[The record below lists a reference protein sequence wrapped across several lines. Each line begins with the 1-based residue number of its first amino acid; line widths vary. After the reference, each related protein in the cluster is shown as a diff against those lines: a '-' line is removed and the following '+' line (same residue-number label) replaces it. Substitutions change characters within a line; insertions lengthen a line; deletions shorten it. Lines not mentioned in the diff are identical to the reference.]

1 VSDLNLN
8 RVGGFFQALR
18 VVPKVVVMVVAGV
31 GVAVLRVVVVL
42 ENGYTCI
49 NNEDLYL

>member
-8 RVGGFFQALR
+8 RVGGFFQVLR
-18 VVPKVVVMVVAGV
+18 VVEEVALVVVVV